1 MIRAEDISL
10 GRRIAALCFLLV
22 AYFFYAWSWN
32 TVDILRPYIMES
44 LDLTLTQSGSLYTLQ
59 AIGAI
64 IGAVVMGQV
73 ADKVGRRNALII
85 TMIGY
90 GGFLL
95 SGLLVKSYVMLI
107 GQRLGLGF
115 FLGSMFPIA
124 VGIYSGLFDKA
135 VRGKIAGL
143 VFAVYNAAVAALSF
157 LSAATFRS
165 NLDWSVLL
173 WAGAVPV
180 VLAIFAIFIIPDD
193 RKTIPYGGPID
204 GPTTAES
211 ALPIAELFKPGVA
224 KQTLLLAL
232 MTGLNFLAYQCFNGW
247 GTTFLRDERN
257 IPDTDV
263 GDVWGWLL
271 IGQLVGSLIW
281 GWIGDRYGRRVVGWG
296 FIGAAI
302 IVPMY
307 LFLDLNNT
315 ILFNHP
321 WYLPLP
327 DSPLKIIGVAYGIML
342 SASVVWGPW
351 LSELYPPHLRSTAAS
366 IFNWGRVV
374 SMLAPLVT
382 GELAKIFPLPNI
394 MAAASIAFV
403 AAAIIWFRMPE
414 TVARRL

>member
-1 MIRAEDISL
+1 MIRAQDLSQA
-10 GRRIAALCFLLV
+10 RRFGALAFLLV

-32 TVDILRPYIMES
+32 TVDILRPYIKES
-44 LDLTLTQSGSLYTLQ
+44 LKISDTAAGSAYTLQ

-64 IGAVVMGQV
+64 FGAIVMGQV
-73 ADKVGRRNALII
+73 ADKIGRRNALII
-85 TMIGY
+85 SMIGY

-95 SGLLVKSYVMLI
+95 SGLAVTSYALLI

-115 FLGSMFPIA
+115 FMGSMFPIA
-124 VGIYSGLFDKA
+124 VGIYSGLFAKA
-135 VRGKIAGL
+135 IRGKIAGI
-143 VFAVYNAAVAALSF
+143 VFATYNAAVAALSF
-157 LSAATFRS
+157 LSAAAFR
-165 NLDWSVLL
+165 NGYDWTVLL

-180 VLAIFAIFIIPDD
+180 ILALFALVVIPDD
-193 RKTIPYGGPID
+193 RKMIPFD
-204 GPTTAES
+204 GNADDPTTAQSS
-211 ALPIAELFKPGVA
+211 APVTELFKAGVA

-247 GTTFLRDERN
+247 GTTFLKDERG
-257 IPDTDV
+257 IPDTAV

-271 IGQLVGSLIW
+271 IGQLFGSLIW

-302 IVPMY
+302 IVPIY
-307 LFLDLNNT
+307 LFVPMSIRALEAT
-315 ILFNHP
+315 GIV
-321 WYLPLP
+321 Y
-327 DSPLKIIGVAYGIML
+327 GVML

-382 GELAKIFPLPNI
+382 GELAKIYPLPLI
-394 MAAASIAFV
+394 MSAASIAFV
-403 AAAIIWFRMPE
+403 ASALIWFRLPE
-414 TVARRL
+414 TVLKKG

>member
-1 MIRAEDISL
+1 MIRSEDLSQA
-10 GRRIAALCFLLV
+10 RRFSALAFLLI

-32 TVDILRPYIMES
+32 TVDILRPYIKES
-44 LDLTLTQSGSLYTLQ
+44 LKISDTAAGSAYTLQ

-64 IGAVVMGQV
+64 IGAVIMGQV
-73 ADKVGRRNALII
+73 ADKIGRRNALVIS
-85 TMIGY
+85 MVGY

-95 SGLLVKSYVMLI
+95 SGLLVTSYAMLI
-107 GQRLGLGF
+107 GQRIGLGF

-135 VRGKIAGL
+135 VRGKIAGI

-157 LSAATFRS
+157 LSAAAFRA

-180 VLAIFAIFIIPDD
+180 ALALLAFFIVPDD

-204 GPTTAES
+204 GPTTAKS

-224 KQTLLLAL
+224 RQTMLLAL

-247 GTTFLRDERN
+247 GTTFLREDRG
-257 IPDTDV
+257 IPDTQV

-271 IGQLVGSLIW
+271 IGQLIGSLIW
-281 GWIGDRYGRRVVGWG
+281 GWIGDRFGRRVAGSG
-296 FIGAAI
+296 FLFAAL
-302 IVPMY
+302 IVPVY
-307 LFLDLNNT
+307 LFVPMSVTALEVT
-315 ILFNHP
+315 GF
-321 WYLPLP
+321 
-327 DSPLKIIGVAYGIML
+327 VYGIML
-342 SASVVWGPW
+342 SSSVVWGPW

-374 SMLAPLVT
+374 SMLAPIVT
-382 GELAKIFPLPNI
+382 GQLAEIYPLPNI
-394 MAAASIAFV
+394 MAVASLAFV

-414 TVARRL
+414 TVSRRL

>member
-1 MIRAEDISL
+1 MIRAEDISK
-10 GRRIAALCFLLV
+10 GRRIAALGFLLV
-22 AYFFYAWSWN
+22 SYFFYAWSWN
-32 TVDILRPYIMES
+32 TVDILRPYIKES
-44 LDLTLTQSGSLYTLQ
+44 LNLSLTQSGSLYTLQ

-73 ADKVGRRNALII
+73 ADKIGRRNALII
-85 TMIGY
+85 SMIGY
-90 GGFLL
+90 GSFLL
-95 SGLLVKSYVMLI
+95 SGLLVTNYTLLI

-135 VRGKIAGL
+135 VRGKIAGI

-157 LSAATFRS
+157 LSAAAFRA

-180 VLAIFAIFIIPDD
+180 ALALFALFIVPDD

-204 GPTTAES
+204 GPTTAKS

-224 KQTLLLAL
+224 KQTMLLAL

-247 GTTFLRDERN
+247 GTTFLRDERG
-257 IPDTDV
+257 IPDTQV

-271 IGQLVGSLIW
+271 IGQLIGSLIW
-281 GWIGDRYGRRVVGWG
+281 GWIGDRFGRRVAGSG
-296 FIGAAI
+296 FLFAAL
-302 IVPMY
+302 IVPVY
-307 LFLDLNNT
+307 LFVPMSVTSLEVT
-315 ILFNHP
+315 GF
-321 WYLPLP
+321 
-327 DSPLKIIGVAYGIML
+327 VYGMML
-342 SASVVWGPW
+342 SSSVVWGPW

-374 SMLAPLVT
+374 SMLAPIIT
-382 GELAKIFPLPNI
+382 GQLAAIYPLPNI
-394 MAAASIAFV
+394 MAAASFAFV

-414 TVARRL
+414 TIGIRAKNGTA